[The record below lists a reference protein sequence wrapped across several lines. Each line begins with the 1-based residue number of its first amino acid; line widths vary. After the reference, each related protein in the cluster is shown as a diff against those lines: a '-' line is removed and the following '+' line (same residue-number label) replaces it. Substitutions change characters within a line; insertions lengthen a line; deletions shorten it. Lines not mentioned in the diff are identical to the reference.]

1 MESMKNNGGSIMN
14 IITRI
19 IYSMTAL
26 ISGITVLLTGVFQ
39 SGTGLGFGSKPE
51 DAIAKN
57 FMSGY
62 EVFIDEPVSDK
73 WSVGYAKN
81 ELTPDNIDEV
91 RYFLGGYL
99 RFPAQEATGI
109 IDELWVRAV
118 VLDDNSGRGATA
130 FAWIDAVGLMNE
142 DVKLIREK
150 LSDITELVSINVGV
164 THTHSAVDTQGIWGT
179 IPETGRN
186 QEYMD
191 ALVEK
196 TADAIRTAYETRSE
210 GELYYGEKHCPEYFT
225 DGRANKS
232 YDEYIHL
239 LRFVP
244 DDASRREIYIS
255 NFGAHPVNVDWDVH
269 DISADFPY
277 YVEKSVNEKCDADF
291 IFIQGAIGGAIH
303 CNRGASNG
311 IDQSKDGF
319 ERMKDY
325 SVKVAD
331 VLGEL
336 AETAEEVPAILNVT
350 HAQVELSVD
359 NFIFRLVER
368 TKLCNVTGYS
378 ENGKIKL
385 TTEIGYAEIGDS
397 IKILMMPGEIFPEVV
412 YGGFLSADKAYNGT
426 EYPYAAL
433 NTHFDEDDSVLTF
446 GLCND
451 AVGYIVPDNDYC
463 SSLTDDAHSQEMV
476 SVGPTA
482 ASSIS
487 KAFEELLANYR

>member
-1 MESMKNNGGSIMN
+1 MN
-14 IITRI
+14 LITRI

-26 ISGITVLLTGVFQ
+26 ISGITLLLTGAFQ
-39 SGTGLGFGSKPE
+39 SGTGLGFDSKDTE
-51 DAIAKN
+51 AILNN
-57 FMSGY
+57 FMPGY
-62 EVFIDEPVSDK
+62 EEFIDEPVSDK
-73 WSVGYAKN
+73 WSVGYAGR

-118 VLDDNSGRGATA
+118 VLDDNSGRGAVA
-130 FAWIDAVGLMNE
+130 FAWIDAIGLMNE

-150 LSDITELVSINVGV
+150 LSDITGLVSINVGV

-186 QEYMD
+186 QAYMD

-210 GELYYGEKHCPEYFT
+210 GELYYGEEHCPQFFT
-225 DGRANKS
+225 DGRAGKS

-244 DDASRREIYIS
+244 DDETKREIYIA
-255 NFGAHPVNVDWDVH
+255 NFGAHPVNVDWDVTEL
-269 DISADFPY
+269 SADFPY
-277 YVEKSVNEKCDADF
+277 YVEKNVNANSDADF

-303 CNRGASNG
+303 CNRGSSNG
-311 IDQSKDGF
+311 IDSSKDGF
-319 ERMKDY
+319 DRMVDY
-325 SVKVAD
+325 SAKVAE
-331 VLGEL
+331 VLAEL
-336 AETAEEVPAILNVT
+336 AETAQEVPAVLNVA
-350 HAQVELSVD
+350 HAQVEIDID

-368 TKLCNVTGYS
+368 TELCNVKGYS

-397 IKILMMPGEIFPEVV
+397 IKILMMPGEAFPEIV
-412 YGGFLSADKAYNGT
+412 YGGFLGADEAYNGT

-433 NTHFDEDDSVLTF
+433 NTHFDESDSILTF

-451 AVGYIVPDNDYC
+451 AIGYIVPDNDYLF
-463 SSLTDDAHSQEMV
+463 SLTDSVHSHETI
-476 SVGPTA
+476 SAGPKTA
-482 ASSIS
+482 SAIS
-487 KAFEELLANYR
+487 AAFEQLLSDIGERD